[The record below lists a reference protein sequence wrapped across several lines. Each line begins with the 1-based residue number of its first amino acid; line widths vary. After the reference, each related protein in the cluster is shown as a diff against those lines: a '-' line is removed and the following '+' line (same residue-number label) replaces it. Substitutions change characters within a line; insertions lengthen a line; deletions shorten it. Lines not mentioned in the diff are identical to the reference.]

1 MVAMDIIGEKYG
13 RLTVIAYDG
22 KDGEHVMVKC
32 KCDCGNYIRTRRS
45 RVISGHTKSCGCYRR
60 DKMFKHGKRNTKLFN
75 RWCLMRRRCNS
86 SNDRFYEDY
95 GGRGIKVCDEW
106 NNSFQ
111 QFYDWAM
118 ANGYD
123 DSLTIDR
130 IDNDG
135 NYEPSNCRWVT
146 MKVQSN
152 NTRKTRHITYQGK
165 TMTITEWA
173 ELTGIARYNIC
184 ERLKRGWPIGEVL
197 GFEPHTNTRD
207 KRNA

>member
-1 MVAMDIIGEKYG
+1 MVAMDIIGKKYG

-22 KDGEHVMVKC
+22 KDGTHVMVKC

-45 RVISGHTKSCGCYRR
+45 RVISGYTKSCGCYRR
-60 DKMFKHGKRNTKLFN
+60 DKTVKHGKRNTKLFN
-75 RWCLMRRRCNS
+75 RWCLMRKRCNS
-86 SNDRFYEDY
+86 SNDRFYKDY

-184 ERLKRGWPIGEVL
+184 SRLELGWPIGEVL
-197 GFEPHTNTRD
+197 GFEPHTNKRD